1 MDAIPSLA
9 DPVRTIR
16 WIDDA
21 EPAQRRC
28 MASSVPKHVVVLC
41 HPEEASFNATVARE
55 YCAAVEEIGHE
66 VLLRDLYRMN
76 FDPVL
81 KAQEQPDAAD
91 YARSDDVAAELELL
105 AGASVFVLVYPI
117 WFGTPSAMM
126 KGYVER
132 VLGSGFSHRAV
143 RARAPNPLL
152 TGAHLLSLT
161 SSGTTKQWLDE
172 QGAWLSLRNVF
183 DEYLQNAF
191 SMKSADHVHFSAVV
205 EGLKERFVD
214 EYLKEVRGAA
224 RKVSSVAASERHN
237 AAVRSILKLRT
248 E

>member
-1 MDAIPSLA
+1 MG
-9 DPVRTIR
+9 TN
-16 WIDDA
+16 
-21 EPAQRRC
+21 
-28 MASSVPKHVVVLC
+28 PKHVVVLC
-41 HPEEASFNATVARE
+41 HPEETSFNASVARE
-55 YCAAVEEIGHE
+55 YCSTVEEIGHE
-66 VLLRDLYRMN
+66 VLLRDLYRME

-81 KAQEQPDAAD
+81 KTSEQPGSAD
-91 YARSDDVAAELELL
+91 YARSEDVAAELALL

-117 WFGTPSAMM
+117 WYGTPPAMM

-183 DEYLQNAF
+183 DQYLQNAF
-191 SMKSADHVHFSAVV
+191 SMKSAEHVHFSAVV
-205 EGLKERFVD
+205 EGLKKRFVD
-214 EYLKEVRGAA
+214 EYLEEVREAA
-224 RKVSSVAASERHN
+224 RKVSSIAASERHR
-237 AAVRSILKLRT
+237 AATRSTLKLRT
-248 E
+248 D

>member
-1 MDAIPSLA
+1 MSK
-9 DPVRTIR
+9 
-16 WIDDA
+16 
-21 EPAQRRC
+21 
-28 MASSVPKHVVVLC
+28 VPKHVVVLC
-41 HPEEASFNATVARE
+41 HPEEDSFNATVARE
-55 YCAAVEEIGHE
+55 YCATVEEIGHE
-66 VLLRDLYRMN
+66 VLLRELYRMG

-81 KAQEQPDAAD
+81 KAKEQPGAPD
-91 YARSDDVAAELELL
+91 YARSDDVTVELDLL
-105 AGASVFVLVYPI
+105 AGASVFVLVYPV
-117 WFGTPSAMM
+117 WFGTPPAMM

-143 RARAPNPLL
+143 RARSPSPLL

-191 SMKSADHVHFSAVV
+191 SMKSAEHVHFSAVV

-214 EYLKEVRGAA
+214 EYLEEVRAAA
-224 RKVSSVAASERHN
+224 RKVSSVVAREGHQAA
-237 AAVRSILKLRT
+237 RSTLKLRT
-248 E
+248 D